1 MKTKQAKTKKGKP
14 RGVVIK
20 MKRGKI
26 VWPKQSKEPSAEVI
40 RRDEA
45 KELIAALVDAAHD
58 IGTNGIV
65 DDYSKND
72 FHLYPTHITGLLRPD
87 HPSHAFY
94 SSKDKQ
100 SRNRVA
106 VPWPWR
112 QGMDATTTN
121 ELRER
126 PFEIIG
132 LLMRKVLDGDS
143 TFFDA
148 VAETLREAKKDAKI
162 KVPKANS
169 RGKNHV
175 GRIVADMPSLG
186 MIGDPDWFTRIVEP
200 LRKNKAP
207 KEIWKLCK
215 QRYNNQQP
223 PPTRREIRDHLSMN
237 GISCSNL
244 RTVLSRMHLDYLQ
257 EGGRSRKT

>member
-1 MKTKQAKTKKGKP
+1 MSIIIP
-14 RGVVIK
+14 I
-20 MKRGKI
+20 KRGKPA
-26 VWPKQSKEPSAEVI
+26 WPKQRKPPSAEAI
-40 RRDEA
+40 RKSDA
-45 KELIAALVDAAHD
+45 KELVSALTAAARD

-65 DDYSKND
+65 EDYSRQN
-72 FHLYPTHITGLLRPD
+72 FHLYPPHIAQVLRPD
-87 HPSHAFY
+87 HPDHAFY
-94 SSKDKQ
+94 SAMDKE
-100 SRNRVA
+100 SRNRIA

-112 QGMDATTTN
+112 QDNEEATTN

-132 LLMRKVLDGDS
+132 LLMRKMLDGDAA
-143 TFFDA
+143 FFEA
-148 VAETLREAKKDAKI
+148 VAEAVREAKMEARNKAPKD
-162 KVPKANS
+162 NS

-175 GRIVADMPSLG
+175 GRIAADMPSFG
-186 MIGDPDWFTRIVEP
+186 MMGDPDWFTRIVEP
-200 LRKNKAP
+200 LRKSKAP

-215 QRYNNQQP
+215 QRYDSQQP
-223 PPTRREIRDHLSMN
+223 PPTRREIRDHLITN